1 MQVEWECAFSARDPS
16 MLLPVLLCLLLVAT
30 LLLWI
35 WQGNHWRRL
44 GLQAPFGWPLV
55 GNMLDFALARRSYG
69 EVYEQIYRQ
78 NPGLKYVGFY
88 RLFNEPAILVRDQEL
103 VRHILVGKHFGDC
116 ADNAVNVDHH
126 RDVLASH
133 NPFIA
138 NGDRWRLLRTDLV
151 ALFTPS
157 RVRQTLPHV
166 ARACQLLRA
175 RVPLDRFEA
184 KDLATRF
191 TLQVVASAVFGL
203 DAHCLCGQN
212 VEETSNRWLKWL
224 APLFQPSPWSL
235 LETIAL
241 LHSPRLARL
250 IGHRYVPLPLQN
262 WFGELVDARSGGDNL
277 LQWLAEGKRT
287 LGRDELAG
295 HATTLLLEGYETSA
309 MLLAFALYELALN
322 KDAQRNLHCELDEV
336 AQRHNDN
343 LMDHV
348 ALAELRYTEAALL
361 EALRL
366 HPAMQALQKRC
377 TKSFTL
383 PAQKYGSA
391 DDLRV
396 SLGTVLVL
404 PVQAIHLD
412 PELYPEPNQFRP
424 ERFLNQPPMG
434 CRFLGFGFGP
444 RMCPGMRLG
453 LLQTKAALATLLQ
466 DHCVLLSD
474 QDQSRVE
481 VSPLTFLTAGKG
493 GIWLRLERRTSE

>member
-1 MQVEWECAFSARDPS
+1 MKK
-16 MLLPVLLCLLLVAT
+16 MLLLVVLCLLLGAS
-30 LLLWI
+30 LLLWV

-44 GLQAPFGWPLV
+44 GLEAPFGWPFV
-55 GNMLDFALARRSYG
+55 GNMLDCALARRSYG

-103 VRHILVGKHFGDC
+103 VRQILVGNHFADC
-116 ADNAVNVDHH
+116 ADNAVNVDHR

-138 NGDRWRLLRTDLV
+138 NGDRWRLLRADLV

-166 ARACQLLRA
+166 VSACQLLRA
-175 RVPLDRFEA
+175 QVPHERFEA
-184 KDLATRF
+184 KDLATRY
-191 TLQVVASAVFGL
+191 TLQVVASVVFGL
-203 DAHCLCGQN
+203 DAHCLGGQKA
-212 VEETSNRWLKWL
+212 EEERGGRWVKWL
-224 APLFQPSPWSL
+224 APLFQPSAWSL

-250 IGHRYVPLPLQN
+250 MGHRYVPLPLQK
-262 WFGELVDARSGGDNL
+262 WLGELVEARSGGDNL

-287 LGRDELAG
+287 LGKDELAG

-322 KDAQRNLHCELDEV
+322 EKAQRNLHCELDEV
-336 AQRHNDN
+336 ARRHDDN

-348 ALAELRYTEAALL
+348 ALAELRYAEAALL

-383 PAQKYGSA
+383 PAQKSGSA
-391 DDLRV
+391 GDLCV
-396 SLGTVLVL
+396 ALGTVLVL

-412 PELYPEPNQFRP
+412 PELYPEPNRFRP
-424 ERFLNQPPMG
+424 QRFLNQLPMG

-466 DHCVLLSD
+466 DHRVLLAD
-474 QDQSRVE
+474 QDQARVE
-481 VSPLTFLTAGKG
+481 VSPLTFLTASKG
-493 GIWLRLERRTSE
+493 GIWLRLERRTPE